1 MTARFSTGLVSRLAD
16 TAPMNELFAGGFLDI
31 YTGAQPATADAAAT
45 GTLLATV
52 FSDGAAAGLHLERT
66 AIAGVISKL
75 GSENWSTTACA
86 ASGTA
91 GYFRFRALKD
101 PGVITAGGTI
111 TAATRAANQA
121 VIVFAQAGHAQVV
134 GNKIVTTSFTSS
146 AYNVVGTVV
155 AVNAG
160 VSFSVISDSVAGG
173 GGDAAAV
180 IGTYT
185 YSVPTTDAGTTSSA
199 TAVRID
205 GAIGTSG
212 AEMNLGSLTFTAG
225 APFVMA
231 GAAFTIPQV

>member
-1 MTARFSTGLVSRLAD
+1 
-16 TAPMNELFAGGFLDI
+16 MNALFAGGFIDI
-31 YTGAQPATADAAAT
+31 YTGAQPTSPDAAAT

-52 FSDGAAAGLHLERT
+52 YSDGAAAGLSLART

-75 GSENWSTTACA
+75 GSQNWSTNACV

-91 GYFRFRALKD
+91 GYFRFRAPKD
-101 PGVITAGGTI
+101 PGAIVAGGTI
-111 TAATRAANQA
+111 TAAARAANQA
-121 VIVFAQAGHAQVV
+121 VIVFTQAGHSQVV
-134 GNKIVTTSFTSS
+134 GNKIVTSGFTAD
-146 AYNVVGTVV
+146 AYNVHGTVV
-155 AVNAG
+155 AITG
-160 VSFSVISDSVAGG
+160 TTFSVVGETVAGG
-173 GGDAAAV
+173 AGDTAAV

-185 YSVPTTDAGTTSSA
+185 YSVPVNDTGASASA